1 VKPYLRSAGCRTAIA
16 SSRSA
21 IDGKTV
27 DGSKSSKPVGKLR
40 ESLLNARYD
49 SVGISIVLKNMDGG
63 AIFADVVLR
72 DRSRLLLGRGNERR
86 DDLPKVVKL
95 LGFDL
100 EGPDPVDILS
110 HATARSLLGRPEL
123 GQCHCHETAVTGS

>member
-72 DRSRLLLGRGNERR
+72 ERSRLLLGRGNERR

-100 EGPDPVDILS
+100 EGPDPVDVLP
-110 HATARSLLGRPEL
+110 HATSPCLAAPSLDRGGRMKRIVE
-123 GQCHCHETAVTGS
+123 G

>member
-1 VKPYLRSAGCRTAIA
+1 MKPYLRSAGCRTAIA

-40 ESLLNARYD
+40 ESLLNVRYD

-72 DRSRLLLGRGNERR
+72 ERSRLLLGRGNERR
-86 DDLPKVVKL
+86 DE
-95 LGFDL
+95 GF
-100 EGPDPVDILS
+100 VLS
-110 HATARSLLGRPEL
+110 RVRNENIGQNAPQSPGKYLSTPTNRP
-123 GQCHCHETAVTGS
+123 